1 VACVTLHC
9 FHQRSARPLAV
20 QSISFNPSAH
30 VPHCH
35 QSVNGAADIRATI
48 QGTNLRISAAS
59 GSFAGKDI
67 LLLNVAPTLGLQHR
81 HRQPS
86 RLGNPSISAAEITV
100 I

>member
-1 VACVTLHC
+1 MRGMCHSALFPSTICKTAC
-9 FHQRSARPLAV
+9 
-20 QSISFNPSAH
+20 SFNPSLLI
-30 VPHCH
+30 P
-35 QSVNGAADIRATI
+35 GAADIRATI

-86 RLGNPSISAAEITV
+86 RLSRGIRRSRLRTSP
-100 I
+100 